1 MDLSPLTPYYATPS
15 MRLYSAAEV
24 LATLRPTD
32 LLLKID
38 LTSGFYQIPMRQE
51 HRKFNGIRHKGV
63 SYTFNRLPMG
73 HPLALSILQRLAQAV
88 ASSLHQHFG
97 ISMVAYLDDWLLF
110 ASTLPAD
117 EIFCHIQ
124 SLGITINFQKS
135 TPQPV
140 SALVYLG
147 LYLNVTDQTL
157 RPTPDCLRHMG
168 QLIALVP
175 AASPQDLRRIVGYTL
190 WLCWAMGWPTFMA
203 TLLFI
208 RDTYWYRWFQAHHLL
223 EKPRSIQTRRH
234 IQVHTDATPNAL
246 GVYILST
253 PPHAIHQPLDP
264 PLPIAE
270 A

>member
-38 LTSGFYQIPMRQE
+38 LTSGFHQIPIRQE
-51 HRKFNGIRHKGV
+51 HRKFNGIRYKGV

-73 HPLALSILQRLAQAV
+73 HPLALSVLQWLAQTV
-88 ASSLHQHFG
+88 ASSLHQRFG

-110 ASTLPAD
+110 APTLPAD
-117 EIFCHIQ
+117 EIFRHIQ

-135 TPQPV
+135 TPQLV

-175 AASPQDLRRIVGYTL
+175 AASPQDLRRIVEYTL
-190 WLCWAMGWPTFMA
+190 WLYWAMGWPTFMA

-234 IQVHTDATPNAL
+234 I
-246 GVYILST
+246 
-253 PPHAIHQPLDP
+253 
-264 PLPIAE
+264 
-270 A
+270 